1 MFSTI
6 ALQIP
11 TDTMHELLSY
21 LRSSGSDPECLLQ
34 G

>member
-21 LRSSGSDPECLLQ
+21 LRSSGSELDPS
-34 G
+34 